1 MNPPNVFPARHRL
14 RQLRVDAEALI
25 FRALRY
31 PEGHEFPHLVRS
43 LLVTIAIF
51 IQAEMNPTEDF

>member
-31 PEGHEFPHLVRS
+31 PEGDEFPHLVRS
-43 LLVTIAIF
+43 VLVVIAIF
-51 IQAEMNPTEDF
+51 NQADIGPTEDF